1 MEIRKVL
8 VIYKT
13 HLDIG
18 FTDLARN
25 VIEGYKNNYIPG
37 ALKTAKD
44 LRESGSSAQ
53 FKWTT
58 GSWLIRE
65 YLETMPEDKVKEF
78 EEAVGRGD
86 ICWHALPF
94 TTHTELMT
102 SALFEHGISISRK
115 LDERFGKK
123 TIAAKMTDVPGH
135 TKAMIPLLE
144 KNGIELLHI
153 GVNEASA
160 VPEVP
165 EIFRW
170 KADSGE
176 EITVIYSGG
185 YGGYTP
191 IGDSGVALYFAHT
204 YDNKGAQTAEDVEKI
219 FAELHEMLPSA
230 EIVAADL
237 NDVALAAR
245 EIKDSLPVVTGEI
258 GDSWIH
264 GVGTDPGKISMFRA
278 LERVYENLPDGED
291 KQILGDGLIMIPEHT
306 WGLDEK
312 TFLKDETN
320 FVRKDF
326 EAHRKDANYK
336 KFESAWEEQRSFLYD
351 AVEKLSPTVREIC
364 KSAMAEAQREKTDV
378 TGMRE
383 LLPGEKI
390 TLGDFTLSVD
400 GTGAVSYLKS
410 GEKLIS
416 DSEHKLF
423 TPLYEQFTYEDYIR
437 FHKRYHRIEDDW
449 AWQDFTKIGMETA
462 AKEDYSCGTC
472 AKAYTD
478 GEKAVINFAFDKKAV
493 DYMGAPASAQAVII
507 CEEGKLVYDFC
518 WYDKPANRVA
528 EAIWLGFK
536 PLLKGLRIGKLG
548 KKINPYDVVSRGNR
562 NLHASDS
569 GIYYD
574 DLHVNT
580 VDCPLVSPGIPHL
593 CDYVNTIPDE
603 SEGVYFNLYNNTWG
617 TNFPMWYDENARF
630 RFEITA

>member
-1 MEIRKVL
+1 MEIKKVL

-37 ALKTAKD
+37 ALKTAAD
-44 LRESGSSAQ
+44 LRERNSTAQ

-78 EEAVGRGD
+78 DEAVRRGD

-102 SALFEHGISISRK
+102 ESLFRHGLSISK
-115 LDERFGKK
+115 ELDERFGKK

-135 TKAMIPLLE
+135 TKSIIPLLAE
-144 KNGIELLHI
+144 NGIEMLHI

-160 VPEVP
+160 VPDVP

-170 KADSGE
+170 KAESGE
-176 EITVIYSGG
+176 EIIVIYSGG

-245 EIKDSLPVVTGEI
+245 EVRESLPVVTDEI

-278 LERVYENLPDGED
+278 LERIYENLPEGED
-291 KQILGDGLIMIPEHT
+291 KRILGDGLIMIPEHT

-312 TFLKDETN
+312 NFLKDNEN
-320 FVRKDF
+320 FIRRDF
-326 EAHRKDANYK
+326 EAHRNDANYK
-336 KFESAWEEQRSFLYD
+336 LFESAWQEQRDFLFN

-364 KSAMAEAQREKTDV
+364 KSAMSEAQRDKTDISDMKQV
-378 TGMRE
+378 S
-383 LLPGEKI
+383 PDEKI
-390 TLGDFTLSVD
+390 TLGDVVLSVD
-400 GTGAVSYLKS
+400 ETGAVNYLKA
-410 GEKLIS
+410 GDKLIS
-416 DSEHKLF
+416 DNEHRLF
-423 TPLYEQFTYEDYIR
+423 APLYEQFTYDDYIR
-437 FHKRYHRIEDDW
+437 FHNRYHRIEDDW
-449 AWQDFTKIGMETA
+449 AWNDFTKIGMEKATT
-462 AKEDYSCGTC
+462 EDYSCGTA
-472 AKAYTD
+472 AKIYTD
-478 GEKAVINFAFDKKAV
+478 GEKVVIRFAFDEKAV
-493 DYMGAPASAQAVII
+493 EIMGAPAEAEAVIT
-507 CEEGKLVYDFC
+507 CEDGNILYDFA
-518 WYDKPANRVA
+518 WFNKPANRVA
-528 EAIWLGFK
+528 EAIWLGFR
-536 PLLKGLRIGKLG
+536 PCSEGLEIGKLG
-548 KKINPYDVVSRGNR
+548 RKVNPRKVISRGNR
-562 NLHASDS
+562 NLHATDS
-569 GIYYD
+569 GVYYN
-574 DLHVNT
+574 DLSVRMI
-580 VDCPLVSPGIPHL
+580 DCPLVSPGIPHL
-593 CDYVNTIPDE
+593 CDYVNTVPDE
-603 SEGVYFNLYNNTWG
+603 SEGIYFNLYNNTWG
-617 TNFPMWYDENARF
+617 TNFPMWYDEDARF
-630 RFEITA
+630 RFEIVL